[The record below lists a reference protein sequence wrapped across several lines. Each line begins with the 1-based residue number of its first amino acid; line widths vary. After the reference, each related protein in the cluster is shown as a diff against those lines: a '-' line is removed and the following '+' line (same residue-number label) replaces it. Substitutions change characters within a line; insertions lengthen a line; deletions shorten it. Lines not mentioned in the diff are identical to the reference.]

1 MIMDY
6 PKLRNIDIFPFD
18 ASGQKAIG
26 LRDPAI
32 MNDRVLVISYPAF
45 FIVSLFDGTRSLLD
59 IKTEYMRKYGEI
71 IFTEQ
76 LDEMVKQLD
85 ENYLLESER
94 YQTYRVHMEDE
105 FRRAEIR
112 GAAYAGN
119 SYVAEP
125 GGLIEQIEGFFTDP
139 RGPGKPGPEKA
150 ASSIKGLIAPH
161 IDFQRG
167 GPCYAWAYK
176 ELAESPPPD
185 LFIILGTVHLPTL
198 NPFILTKKKFQTPL
212 GVVDTASDVVDA
224 LAGEISFDP
233 FQDEILHKAEHT
245 IEFQTVFLSYLFRDT
260 ARFRIVP
267 VLCGSFH
274 DVIAGGIAADQKP
287 HLADFITALRE
298 AVGKSG
304 CTSCY
309 IASADLAH
317 VGRRF
322 GAAAAP
328 SPADLHDV
336 ELQDRAMLAHAERLD
351 AEGFCNFI
359 QRERDRRNVCG
370 LPPIYTLLSAMDAR
384 EGKLLDYRQSVEPEG
399 GSAVTFASM
408 VFR

>member
-1 MIMDY
+1 MDY
-6 PKLRNIDIFPFD
+6 PKLRSIDIFPFE
-18 ASGQKAIG
+18 AAGQKAIG
-26 LRDPAI
+26 LRDPAV

-45 FIVSLFDGTRSLLD
+45 FVVSLFDGTRSLLD
-59 IKTEYMRKYGEI
+59 IKAEYMRKYGEI

-76 LDEMVKQLD
+76 LEEMVKQLD

-94 YQTYRVHMEDE
+94 YQTYRVQMEGE

-119 SYVAEP
+119 SYEAEP
-125 GGLIEQIEGFFTDP
+125 GVLTEQIEGFFTDP

-176 ELAESPPPD
+176 ELAESAPPD
-185 LFIILGTVHLPTL
+185 LFIILGTVHLPAL
-198 NPFILTKKKFQTPL
+198 NPFILTKKKFATPF
-212 GVVDTASDVVDA
+212 GVIDTASDIVDN
-224 LAGEISFDP
+224 LAEQLPFDP
-233 FQDEILHKAEHT
+233 FQDEILHKTEHT
-245 IEFQTVFLSYLFRDT
+245 IEFQTVFLSYLFGDT

-274 DVIAGGIAADQKP
+274 DVIAGGLAADQKP
-287 HLADFITALRE
+287 HLSDFISCLRE
-298 AVGKSG
+298 VVRKSG
-304 CTSCY
+304 CQSCY

-317 VGRRF
+317 VGQRF
-322 GAAAAP
+322 GADAAP
-328 SPADLHDV
+328 SPATLMDV
-336 ELQDRAMLAHAERLD
+336 ELQDRAMLSHAERLD

-359 QRERDRRNVCG
+359 QRERDRRNICG
-370 LPPIYTLLSAMDAR
+370 LPPIYALLSAMDAR
-384 EGKLLDYRQSVEPEG
+384 EGKLLDYRQAVEPEG

>member
-1 MIMDY
+1 MDY

-18 ASGQKAIG
+18 ASGQKVIG
-26 LRDPAI
+26 LRDPAV

-45 FIVSLFDGTRSLLD
+45 FLVSLFDGTRSLLD
-59 IKTEYMRKYGEI
+59 IKAEYMRKYGEI

-76 LDEMVKQLD
+76 LEEVIKQLD
-85 ENYLLESER
+85 ENYLLESEH
-94 YQTYRVHMEDE
+94 YQTYRVQMEGE
-105 FRRAEIR
+105 WRKAEVRA
-112 GAAYAGN
+112 AAFAGK
-119 SYVAEP
+119 SYEADP
-125 GGLIEQIEGFFTDP
+125 DRLIEQFEGFFTDA
-139 RGPGKPGPEKA
+139 RGPGKPGSQKTETCVR
-150 ASSIKGLIAPH
+150 GFIAPH

-167 GPCYAWAYK
+167 GSCYAWAYK
-176 ELAESPPPD
+176 ELAESSPPD
-185 LFIILGTVHLPTL
+185 LFIILGTVHLPTI
-198 NPFILTKKKFQTPL
+198 NPFILTKKHFATPL
-212 GVVDTASDVVDA
+212 GVVETASDIVDA
-224 LAGEISFDP
+224 IAGKVPFDP

-245 IEFQTVFLSYLFRDT
+245 IEFQVVFLSCLFGDA
-260 ARFRIVP
+260 ARFRILP

-274 DVIAGGIAADQKP
+274 DITVGGFAADQKP
-287 HLADFITALRE
+287 HLAGFISALRE
-298 AVGKSG
+298 AVEQSG

-336 ELQDRAMLAHAERLD
+336 ELQDRAMLSWAERID
-351 AEGFCNFI
+351 AEGFFDFI
-359 QRERDRRNVCG
+359 RRERDRRNICG
-370 LPPIYTLLSAMDAR
+370 LPPIYALLSAMDAR
-384 EGKLLDYRQSVEPEG
+384 EGKLLDYRQSVEPDG

>member
-1 MIMDY
+1 MDY

-18 ASGQKAIG
+18 ASGQKVIG
-26 LRDPAI
+26 LRDPAV

-45 FIVSLFDGTRSLLD
+45 FLVSLFDGTRSLLD
-59 IKTEYMRKYGEI
+59 IKAEYMRKYGEI

-76 LDEMVKQLD
+76 LEEMVKQLD
-85 ENYLLESER
+85 ENYLLDSER
-94 YQTYRVHMEDE
+94 YQTYRVQMEGE
-105 FRRAEIR
+105 WRKAEVRA
-112 GAAYAGN
+112 AAFAGK
-119 SYVAEP
+119 SYEADP
-125 GGLIEQIEGFFTDP
+125 DRLIEQLDRFFTDT
-139 RGPGKPGPEKA
+139 RGPGKPVSGNVETPVR
-150 ASSIKGLIAPH
+150 GLVAPH

-176 ELAESPPPD
+176 ELAESSPPD
-185 LFIILGTVHLPTL
+185 LFIILGTVHLPTI
-198 NPFILTKKKFQTPL
+198 NPFILTKKHFATPL
-212 GVVDTASDVVDA
+212 GVVETASDIVDA
-224 LAGEISFDP
+224 IAGKVPFDP
-233 FQDEILHKAEHT
+233 FQDEILHKTEHT
-245 IEFQTVFLSYLFRDT
+245 IEFQAVFLSCLFGGT
-260 ARFRIVP
+260 ARFRILP

-274 DVIAGGIAADQKP
+274 DITVGGFAVDQKP
-287 HLADFITALRE
+287 HLAGFISALRE
-298 AVGKSG
+298 AVEQSG

-336 ELQDRAMLAHAERLD
+336 ELQDRAMLSWAERID
-351 AEGFCNFI
+351 AEGFFDFVR
-359 QRERDRRNVCG
+359 RERDRRNICG
-370 LPPIYTLLSAMDAR
+370 LPPIYALLRAMDAR
-384 EGKLLDYRQSVEPEG
+384 EGKLLDYRQSVEPDG

>member
-1 MIMDY
+1 MDY

-45 FIVSLFDGTRSLLD
+45 FLVSLFDGTRSLQD

-76 LDEMVKQLD
+76 LEQVIKQLD
-85 ENYLLESER
+85 ENYLLESEHYR
-94 YQTYRVHMEDE
+94 TYRVQMEDE
-105 FRRAEIR
+105 WSDAEIR
-112 GAAYAGN
+112 EAAFAGK
-119 SYVAEP
+119 SYEADSDRLVAQ
-125 GGLIEQIEGFFTDP
+125 LDGFFTDA
-139 RGPGKPGPEKA
+139 RGPGKPIPGKA
-150 ASSIKGLIAPH
+150 ATPVRGLVAPH

-176 ELAESPPPD
+176 ELAESSPPD

-198 NPFILTKKKFQTPL
+198 NPFILTKKHFATPL
-212 GVVDTASDVVDA
+212 GVVETASDIADA
-224 LAGEISFDP
+224 IAGKVPFDP
-233 FQDEILHKAEHT
+233 FQDEILHKTEHT
-245 IEFQTVFLSYLFRDT
+245 IEFQAVFLSCLFGGA
-260 ARFRIVP
+260 ARFRILP

-274 DVIAGGIAADQKP
+274 NVMAGGCAADQKS
-287 HLADFITALRE
+287 HLAGFIAALRE
-298 AVGKSG
+298 AVEQSG

-336 ELQDRAMLAHAERLD
+336 ELQDRAMLSWVERID
-351 AEGFCNFI
+351 AEGFFEFVR
-359 QRERDRRNVCG
+359 RERDRRNICG
-370 LPPIYTLLSAMDAR
+370 LPPIYALLRAMDAR
-384 EGKLLDYRQSVEPEG
+384 EGKLLDYRQSVEPDG
-399 GSAVTFASM
+399 GNQATFASM